1 MSSGY
6 RQALQSLTGASAGAY
21 GYTLV
26 VWSGGAALFHLEG
39 APDVIDAALFLGGS
53 VAAFLLLELAA
64 THGFRESAGGSGQ
77 AQLELQLA
85 GSLHFV
91 SAGLGLG
98 AAALVGAIVD
108 GRLAWPIGGF
118 SLTAAY
124 FATAAAQLAL
134 VRRQMNRRAR

>member
-21 GYTLV
+21 GYTLS
-26 VWSGGAALFHLEG
+26 VWSGAAALFHLES
-39 APDVIDAALFLGGS
+39 APDLIDAALFLAGS
-53 VAAFLLLELAA
+53 VAGFLLLEVAA
-64 THGFRESAGGSGQ
+64 TRGFRESGSGE

-134 VRRQMNRRAR
+134 ARRQMNRRAR

>member
-1 MSSGY
+1 MSREY

-21 GYTLV
+21 GYTLA
-26 VWSGGAALFHLEG
+26 VWSGAAALFHLES
-39 APDVIDAALFLGGS
+39 APDLIDAALFLVGS
-53 VAAFLLLELAA
+53 VAAFLLLEVVA
-64 THGFRESAGGSGQ
+64 TRAFRDSAGSSGDG
-77 AQLELQLA
+77 QLALQLA

-124 FATAAAQLAL
+124 FVTAAAQLAL
-134 VRRQMNRRAR
+134 ARRQMNRRAR